1 MYLLYRLGSDT
12 DIHPSG
18 CNQVDLVA
26 TGFESS
32 DAVMDAVAATLNDH
46 GGPGSFAMGVISH
59 LSSVPA
65 CVLPVARFCVALQG
79 VPVLVDGAREYSL
92 HRFGRSARLKDTHS
106 CGYCR
111 FEAAAQLRQRVR
123 KFVQMHPVTLK

>member
-92 HRFGRSARLKDTHS
+92 HRFGRSARLKILIAVAIAVSKQLLS
-106 CGYCR
+106 CVSACVNSCR
-111 FEAAAQLRQRVR
+111 CTR
-123 KFVQMHPVTLK
+123 